1 MMSSII
7 PASLKVGPT
16 TTNSLPAT
24 RYILIYILLIWL
36 SLIPDFFLILFLISI
51 MEFNWI
57 LFITFPIILMVI
69 YLLYMVSALFFSWVA
84 LRIVNLFH
92 FPKEGVFP
100 KTMKNK
106 DYRAWIK
113 RSVIKKYPIWICH
126 NFPVPWADVLA
137 FKVFGNQVKFS
148 TPLYDAWVDAE
159 FLEIGRG
166 TTVGQGAVIMTSMIT
181 TEFLI
186 IKRVKIGKN
195 CLVGGHSVIAP
206 GTIIPDN
213 VILGA
218 LSSTQISQELESGW
232 VYMGSPAQKYR
243 ENKFR
248 EDDEL
253 TSEERAKVKGY
264 KEIVEEFPD
273 EIELKGRRV
282 VHLIHKSAKKDL
294 GALKSLEK
302 AEIRRIKGDKYQRKS
317 ELRAERHE
325 LKADKKQFQ
334 SELAKEKAKKLL
346 IKQDEKGKHRTE
358 KKEILVQK
366 GQEYISQI
374 QDLKIVKKIHD
385 KVDKLKG
392 KKEETEQEEKTKP
405 KEEQEEIEEIESE
418 DQNNEVE
425 S

>member
-1 MMSSII
+1 MSSII

-24 RYILIYILLIWL
+24 RYLFIYILLIWL
-36 SLIPDFFLILFLISI
+36 SIIPDFFLILFLISI
-51 MEFNWI
+51 MDFNWI
-57 LFITFPIILMVI
+57 LFITFPIIILVV
-69 YLLYMVSALFFSWVA
+69 YLLYMLSALFFSWVA
-84 LRIVNLFH
+84 LRIVNFFH

-148 TPLYDAWVDAE
+148 TPIYDAWVDAE

-166 TTVGQGAVIMTSMIT
+166 TVVGQGAVIMTSMIT

-186 IKRVKIGKN
+186 IKKVKIGKN
-195 CLVGGHSVIAP
+195 SLIGGHCVIAP
-206 GTIIPDN
+206 GTIVQDN

-218 LSSTQISQELESGW
+218 LSTTQISQELESGW

-248 EDDEL
+248 EKDEL

-264 KEIVEEFPD
+264 KEIVEAFPD
-273 EIELKGRRV
+273 DIELKGRRV

-346 IKQDEKGKHRTE
+346 IKQDEKEKNKIE
-358 KKEILVQK
+358 KKEIKAQK
-366 GQEYISQI
+366 TQEPSFHI
-374 QDLKIVKKIHD
+374 QDLKIVKKIHS
-385 KVDKLKG
+385 KVGKLKG
-392 KKEETEQEEKTKP
+392 KKEKTDELEEKEQR
-405 KEEQEEIEEIESE
+405 EEQDQNEIE